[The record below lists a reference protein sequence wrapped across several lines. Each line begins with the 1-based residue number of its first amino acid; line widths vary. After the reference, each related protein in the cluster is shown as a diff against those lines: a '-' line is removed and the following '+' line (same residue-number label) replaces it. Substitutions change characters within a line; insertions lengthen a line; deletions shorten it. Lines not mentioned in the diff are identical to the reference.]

1 MYINKIISFVNSRKD
16 KSILRINNLSVKIK
30 NNDEK
35 IINDLCLQINEGE
48 IHILMGKNGSG
59 KSTIS
64 KVISGHPAYI
74 IEDGAIEFKNTK
86 LNNLDP
92 SLRSL
97 NGIFLCFQ
105 NPLEIHGVRNLDFL
119 RKISNCKRSHL
130 KKQIFDPLEFYKF
143 INRKIKK
150 VGLDPSF
157 LSRDINVGFSGG
169 EKKRNEILQLLTL
182 EADLCIFDEV
192 DSGLDVDSIKNIA
205 KIITELKNNGSAIL
219 LITHYKKLLDMIN
232 PDLIPIID
240 EGKIIKSGGVSL
252 VELIE
257 KEGFDAFK

>member
-1 MYINKIISFVNSRKD
+1 
-16 KSILRINNLSVKIK
+16 
-30 NNDEK
+30 
-35 IINDLCLQINEGE
+35 
-48 IHILMGKNGSG
+48 MGKNGSG

-143 INRKIKK
+143 INRKVRPIK
-150 VGLDPSF
+150 
-157 LSRDINVGFSGG
+157 
-169 EKKRNEILQLLTL
+169 
-182 EADLCIFDEV
+182 V
-192 DSGLDVDSIKNIA
+192 D
-205 KIITELKNNGSAIL
+205 
-219 LITHYKKLLDMIN
+219 
-232 PDLIPIID
+232 
-240 EGKIIKSGGVSL
+240 
-252 VELIE
+252 
-257 KEGFDAFK
+257 

>member
-1 MYINKIISFVNSRKD
+1 MGMYKNKIIGFVNSRKD
-16 KSILRINNLSVKIK
+16 KSILRI
-30 NNDEK
+30 
-35 IINDLCLQINEGE
+35 INYLCLQINEGE

-64 KVISGHPAYI
+64 KVISGHPAYT
-74 IEDGAIEFKNTK
+74 IEEGDIKFKNTI
-86 LNNLDP
+86 LN
-92 SLRSL
+92 
-97 NGIFLCFQ
+97 
-105 NPLEIHGVRNLDFL
+105 NLDFL

-130 KKQIFDPLEFYKF
+130 QKQIFDPLEFYKF

-232 PDLIPIID
+232 PDLIHIID

-252 VELIE
+252 VERIE